1 MTVTTEQ
8 KVFNATSMT
17 LITSTGTEMPDQ
29 SPTTNTTVVVE
40 NATSITVSTT
50 IDTREADTTIL
61 TDSPTTDVPM
71 SFFTG

>member
-8 KVFNATSMT
+8 KVFATSMT

-50 IDTREADTTIL
+50 IDIREADTTTL